1 MVAVLK
7 EKYLRIVPYL
17 DRRFL
22 VFIYMALWYNQN
34 IKINMAN
41 KTFHKRLFLCLIG
54 MATHSVGGVRG
65 FCLFV
70 NLHLRNDLYIGLLRL

>member
-1 MVAVLK
+1 MEMVLKKK

-65 FCLFV
+65 LLV
-70 NLHLRNDLYIGLLRL
+70 IYTSLILRQT